1 MTIQAKVIADS
12 VAAHGGR
19 ITTLQLRYPRFIHA
33 EFLTHRNFSRNAS
46 SSRAIPTA
54 ALIEQVRTNPAMP
67 VHWGKNQPGM
77 QAREELAS
85 EWERD
90 QVKEHWLAAAS
101 KAAATAQSMLTIG
114 AHKQIVNRIL
124 EPFLHID
131 VVVTS
136 TDFTNFFALRDHPDA
151 QPEMQE
157 LARAMRRAIDE
168 SIPEQLGDDDW
179 HLPYVFANE
188 IEAAVDGPLS
198 NDQPEDWDLLL
209 KLSTARCARVSY
221 LKHDQSAPSIHDD
234 LRLYGR
240 LVGSEPRHASPCEH
254 QATPFADPKQRSRN
268 FVGWLQYRELVEQ
281 G

>member
-54 ALIEQVRTNPAMP
+54 ALIEQVRTAPAMP

-85 EWERD
+85 EWARD
-90 QVKEHWLAAAS
+90 QVKEHWLAAAFD
-101 KAAATAQSMLTIG
+101 AVATAQSMLTIG

-136 TDFTNFFALRDHPDA
+136 TSFTNFFALRDHPDA
-151 QPEMQE
+151 QPEMQSM
-157 LARAMRRAIDE
+157 AKAMRRAIDE
-168 SIPEQLGDDDW
+168 STPDHLDEGQW
-179 HLPYVFANE
+179 HTPYVNHQEYARFAVE
-188 IEAAVDGPLS
+188 DGDMTPM
-198 NDQPEDWDLLL
+198 

-221 LKHDQSAPSIHDD
+221 LKHDQTSPSIDDD
-234 LRLYGR
+234 LRLYDR

-268 FVGWLQYRELVEQ
+268 FVGWLQHRELVEQ